1 VEGDTIEIKFTNPL
15 GTGLSEGNVAVSS
28 ALGRPFKRLFES
40 GKPIEKLTYI
50 YFQPPQGPLR
60 TLGSLCHSA
69 GGRVVFY
76 PGLTTRSVRWFS
88 QGDKLVPVAT
98 LANELLDHITLES
111 DFVRWHSTILTAHGA
126 KRTRIP
132 NQRTRQVEK
141 DLIFWFALCVGNPAT
156 LELAPATLTLGP
168 FPVTS
173 SDSKRR
179 AESAIMA
186 REGAVFII
194 TQLHDDETLPSTAFV
209 TFEFWICRNPKER
222 RHEVVVPIAPPAVAE
237 PLSLPTELQYR
248 GHDIVIPGL
257 STRFSVNAY
266 KLVGTLAEEAII
278 CSDTRSTGIYR
289 YVGVEAG

>member
-1 VEGDTIEIKFTNPL
+1 VEGDTVEIKFTNPL
-15 GTGLSEGNVAVSS
+15 GTGLSEGKVAVSS

-50 YFQPPQGPLR
+50 YFQPPQGALR
-60 TLGSLCHSA
+60 TLGSLCYSQ

-88 QGDKLVPVAT
+88 QGNKLVPVAT
-98 LANELLDHITLES
+98 STSKLLDHITLDS
-111 DFVRWHSTILTAHGA
+111 DFGRWHATVLTTHGA

-132 NQRTRQVEK
+132 SQRTRQVGK
-141 DLIFWFALCVGNPAT
+141 DLIFWFALCVRNPT
-156 LELAPATLTLGP
+156 ILEVAPATLTLGP

-179 AESAIMA
+179 AELAMMA
-186 REGAVFII
+186 REGAIFVI

-209 TFEFWICRNPKER
+209 IFEFWICENPREQRN
-222 RHEVVVPIAPPAVAE
+222 EVVVPIAPPAVAE
-237 PLSLPTELQYR
+237 PLSPPTELLCR
-248 GHDIVIPGL
+248 DHDIVIPGL
-257 STRFSVNAY
+257 STRFNVNTY

-278 CSDTRSTGIYR
+278 CSDTRRSGSNR
-289 YVGVEAG
+289 SDGSG